1 MDRRAEPSLVAQ
13 MSPLVARQRGKAGHV
28 SHSYKPHRQPVQH
41 SGRMTDD
48 VTAKTTLFLAHADR
62 FTEAVGTVTDWSAQ
76 SPCSDWTAAQVVDH
90 VVDTERGMVAERGAD
105 VGVRPTGEPTDVW
118 TAHHDL
124 IHRLLADPGFAGQ
137 AYDGY
142 FGPTT
147 VIDTLVDFYGFDL
160 LVHGWDV
167 ARASGVPLA
176 WTEREM
182 DRIEASI
189 EIFGD
194 SLTMEGICKPA
205 VPVPA
210 EAPRQDRILGRLGRR
225 P

>member
-1 MDRRAEPSLVAQ
+1 MDRRAETSLVTQ
-13 MSPLVARQRGKAGHV
+13 MSPLIAWERRKAGHV
-28 SHSYKPHRQPVQH
+28 SHSYKPRRQPMPH

-48 VTAKTTLFLAHADR
+48 VTAKTARFLAHADR
-62 FTEAVGTVTDWSAQ
+62 FTQAARTVTDWSAP
-76 SPCSDWTAAQVVDH
+76 SPCSEWNAAQVVDH
-90 VVDTERGMVAERGAD
+90 VVDTERGMVAERGVD
-105 VGVRPTGEPTDVW
+105 VGVRPTGDPTEVW
-118 TAHHDL
+118 AEHHDL
-124 IHRLLADPGFAGQ
+124 IRRLLADPGFAGQ

-167 ARASGVPLA
+167 ARAGGGTLD
-176 WTEREM
+176 WTEQEM

-194 SLTMEGICKPA
+194 NLTMEGICKPA
-205 VPVPA
+205 VAVSTDA
-210 EAPRQDRILGRLGRR
+210 SRQDQIVARLGRQ